1 MCQLKKY
8 KEASMVKY
16 DKDLL
21 KKCATN
27 LLFDMSDA
35 QYELL
40 LKEFDILTKQMQVLG
55 EIEGLESVTPMT
67 FPFDV
72 STSFLREDEPEES
85 ITKEEILRN
94 AKDVQDGQ
102 IKLPK
107 VVG

>member
-1 MCQLKKY
+1 
-8 KEASMVKY
+8 MVKY

-21 KKCATN
+21 KRCANN
-27 LLFDMSDA
+27 LLFDMSEA
-35 QYELL
+35 QYDLL
-40 LKEFDILTKQMQVLG
+40 LKEFDILLKQMEVLG
-55 EIEGLESVTPMT
+55 EIKDLDNVTPMT

-72 STSFLREDEPEES
+72 TTSFLREDEPEES

>member
-1 MCQLKKY
+1 
-8 KEASMVKY
+8 MVKY
-16 DKDLL
+16 DKELL
-21 KKCATN
+21 KKCANN
-27 LLFDMSDA
+27 LLFDMSDS

-40 LKEFDILTKQMQVLG
+40 LKEFDILTKQMEVLG
-55 EIEGLESVTPMT
+55 EIEGLDTVTPMT

-72 STSFLREDEPEES
+72 TTSFLREDEPEVS
-85 ITKEEILRN
+85 ISKEEILRN

>member
-1 MCQLKKY
+1 
-8 KEASMVKY
+8 MVKY

-21 KKCATN
+21 KKCANN
-27 LLFDMSDA
+27 LLFDMSEA

-55 EIEGLESVTPMT
+55 KIEGLESVTPMT

>member
-1 MCQLKKY
+1 
-8 KEASMVKY
+8 MVKY

-21 KKCATN
+21 KKCANN
-27 LLFDMSDA
+27 LLFDMSEA

-55 EIEGLESVTPMT
+55 EIEGLECVTPMT

-72 STSFLREDEPEES
+72 ATSFLREDEPEES

>member
-1 MCQLKKY
+1 M
-8 KEASMVKY
+8 AKY

-21 KKCATN
+21 KKCANN
-27 LLFDMSDA
+27 LLFDMSET

-55 EIEGLESVTPMT
+55 EIEGLESITPMT

>member
-1 MCQLKKY
+1 
-8 KEASMVKY
+8 MVKY

>member
-1 MCQLKKY
+1 
-8 KEASMVKY
+8 MVKY

-21 KKCATN
+21 KKCANN
-27 LLFDMSDA
+27 LLFDMSET

-55 EIEGLESVTPMT
+55 EIEGLESITPMT

-72 STSFLREDEPEES
+72 STSFLREDEPEVS
-85 ITKEEILRN
+85 ISKEEVLRN

>member
-1 MCQLKKY
+1 
-8 KEASMVKY
+8 MVKY

-21 KKCATN
+21 KRCANN
-27 LLFDMSDA
+27 LLFDMSEA
-35 QYELL
+35 QYDLL

-55 EIEGLESVTPMT
+55 EIEGLETIAPMT

>member
-1 MCQLKKY
+1 MI
-8 KEASMVKY
+8 KY
-16 DKDLL
+16 DKALL
-21 KKCATN
+21 KKCANN
-27 LLFDMSDA
+27 LLFDMSDE

-40 LKEFDILTKQMQVLG
+40 LKEFDTLTKQMEILG
-55 EIEGLESVTPMT
+55 EIDGLEDISPMT

-72 STSFLREDEPEES
+72 TTSFLRDDIPEES
-85 ITKEEILRN
+85 LSKEEILRN